1 MRISLFFLQL
11 YFLLLA
17 AVGTLHTPQNKS
29 VERNEI
35 QSIIEKKE
43 GPTIKEY
50 ASGTN
55 FVQEISVE
63 VEEELL
69 NSHER
74 TDNKGA
80 YSLVITTGL
89 QPWHLVFSFQTSP
102 TKSITNLKYFKQV
115 HRYAN
120 PIYILHNVLRI

>member
-1 MRISLFFLQL
+1 MQL

-17 AVGTLHTPQNKS
+17 GVGTLHAAQNKS
-29 VERNEI
+29 VVTNEI

-43 GPTIKEY
+43 GPTYKAY
-50 ASGTN
+50 APGTN

-80 YSLVITTGL
+80 YSLVIITGL
-89 QPWHLVFSFQTSP
+89 QPWHLVFSFQISP